1 MEIARMKT
9 ERNGIVRG
17 GQGRTARSVRDDG
30 IGWLVIVAVALGA
43 LALLA
48 GGAS

>member
-1 MEIARMKT
+1 MKT
-9 ERNGIVRG
+9 ELSAIVRG

-30 IGWLVIVAVALGA
+30 IGWLVAAAVALGV

-48 GGAS
+48 AGGAS